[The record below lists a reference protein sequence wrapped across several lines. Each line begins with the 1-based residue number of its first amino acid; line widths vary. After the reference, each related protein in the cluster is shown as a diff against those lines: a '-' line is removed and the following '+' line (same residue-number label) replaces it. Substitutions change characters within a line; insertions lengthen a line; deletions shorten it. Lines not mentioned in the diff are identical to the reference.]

1 MLKKIYSLLTSFFI
15 RFFLF
20 AMTKFWVDIKT
31 KRLGSDYG
39 GWNFIDKP
47 YLKNTTIISAGCG
60 EDVSFDIEFMNYYE
74 SNVIFI
80 DPTPRSVDHLE
91 KIKKNVGNDK
101 TLDYINGGNQ
111 PIETYDLK
119 NIDLSRFEVIK
130 KALFNKDNLSIKFF
144 PPLNPDHVSYSISN
158 WQSNSKSSNNIIE
171 VETVTVKKILQ
182 DYKINDFQL
191 LKMDIEGAENQV
203 IPYLIKNKI
212 FPKQILVEFDELHTK
227 KLLPYIKASI
237 IIFKLIKNNYKLIK
251 TPKFPDMLFL
261 KNE

>member
-1 MLKKIYSLLTSFFI
+1 M
-15 RFFLF
+15 F

-91 KIKKNVGNDK
+91 KIKNVGNDK

-111 PIETYDLK
+111 PINL
-119 NIDLSRFEVIK
+119 RFK
-130 KALFNKDNLSIKFF
+130 K
-144 PPLNPDHVSYSISN
+144 H
-158 WQSNSKSSNNIIE
+158 
-171 VETVTVKKILQ
+171 
-182 DYKINDFQL
+182 
-191 LKMDIEGAENQV
+191 
-203 IPYLIKNKI
+203 
-212 FPKQILVEFDELHTK
+212 
-227 KLLPYIKASI
+227 
-237 IIFKLIKNNYKLIK
+237 
-251 TPKFPDMLFL
+251 
-261 KNE
+261 